1 MTSVTARATRSE
13 QPRHR
18 LWAAVLDQFDRA
30 AFGLLCLAIITYV
43 VGVFAV
49 SKWQLD
55 TLRMGFDPL
64 VYEQPL
70 WNTLH
75 GHLAEQSSLAYTRSA
90 FGQDLFLFHFVL
102 LPFYA
107 IKPATAT
114 LLLLQTLAAA
124 AGAVAIY
131 LLARDTI
138 PGRSLPALLFAVGF
152 LAYLPLQ
159 NVNTYEVQ
167 PRLFAATFLL
177 FAFWCL
183 TRRSAVGYWVCI
195 VFALLSRIDT
205 ALVIAA
211 LGVYGLLAAGQ
222 HRLNRRQQVW
232 FGWLPLI
239 VGLGYWSLAVFLIV
253 PAIAG
258 GTQFSYL
265 QNYDWLGAS
274 APAILHTL
282 GTHPGDVLRVVLGAD
297 RGRYVWTLLYP
308 LAFLPLLAPRVLVV
322 ALPPLLLNLLAGPN
336 YAYQRDIFHQY
347 PALIT
352 PWLWVAAVL
361 AVGGLARGDHGLYR
375 LLRLPRRLRFSGVNR
390 DGRAFVAVSLIG
402 IILVLTFTQQVITN
416 PSRVR
421 QAIKYRDDPKAASRA
436 AQIEVLTRFIPAD
449 AALAI
454 TNHGAL
460 HVPVRRYLYLF
471 PGDKF
476 YDPKLVNCATY
487 VLGDRRG
494 DNGQEGVELDKLII
508 TGDWQVVKVQGD
520 FQLIHYTGPPMRV
533 CPSPLGAPV

>member
-1 MTSVTARATRSE
+1 VTSIIARATTSE
-13 QPRHR
+13 RPRHP

-30 AFGLLCLAIITYV
+30 AFGLLCIAIIAYV
-43 VGVFAV
+43 VGIFAV

-75 GHLAEQSSLAYTRSA
+75 GRLAEQSSLDYTRSA

-131 LLARDTI
+131 LLARDMI

-177 FAFWCL
+177 FAFWFL
-183 TRRSAVGYWVCI
+183 TRRNTVGYWVCL

-222 HRLNRRQQVW
+222 YRLNRQQRLW
-232 FGWLPLI
+232 FGGLPLV

-258 GTQFSYL
+258 GAQFSYL

-274 APAILHTL
+274 APEIGRTL
-282 GTHPGDVLRVVLGAD
+282 ATHPGDVLRVVLGAD

-308 LAFLPLLAPRVLVV
+308 LALLPLLAPRVLVV

-347 PALIT
+347 SALIT
-352 PWLWVAAVL
+352 PWLWVAAVV
-361 AVGGLARGDHGLYR
+361 AVAALARGDHRLYR
-375 LLRLPRRLRFSGVNR
+375 LLRLPRRLRRQGNR
-390 DGRAFVAVSLIG
+390 DGRALVAVSLIG
-402 IILVLTFTQQVITN
+402 AILVLTLTQQVLTN

-421 QAIKYRDDPKAASRA
+421 RAIKYHDDVKAANRA
-436 AQIEVLTRFIPAD
+436 EQVDALNGLIPAD
-449 AALAI
+449 AALAV
-454 TNHGAL
+454 TNDAAL
-460 HVPVRRYLYLF
+460 RVPVRRYLYLF
-471 PGDKF
+471 PGDKY

-494 DNGQEGVELDKLII
+494 DKGQEGIALDKLII

-520 FQLIHYTGPPMRV
+520 FQLIHYTGPPTRV
-533 CPSPLGAPV
+533 CPSPLGAPA

>member
-1 MTSVTARATRSE
+1 MTSVTTRAATSE
-13 QPRHR
+13 RPRHP
-18 LWAAVLDQFDRA
+18 LWVAVLDQFDRA
-30 AFGLLCLAIITYV
+30 AFGLLCMAIITYV
-43 VGVFAV
+43 VAIFAV

-75 GHLAEQSSLAYTRSA
+75 GRLAEQSSLDYTRSA

-107 IKPATAT
+107 IKPTTAT

-124 AGAVAIY
+124 AGAVAVY
-131 LLARDTI
+131 LLARDMI

-183 TRRSAVGYWVCI
+183 TRRNAVGYGICL

-211 LGVYGLLAAGQ
+211 LGVYGLLAAEQ
-222 HRLNRRQQVW
+222 HRLNRRQRVW
-232 FGWLPLI
+232 FGWLPLF
-239 VGLGYWSLAVFLIV
+239 VGLGYWSVAVFLIV

-265 QNYDWLGAS
+265 QNYDWLGAN
-274 APAILHTL
+274 ALDILRTL
-282 GTHPGDVLRVVLGAD
+282 GTRPGDVLRVVLGAD
-297 RGRYVWTLLYP
+297 RGQYVWTLLYP
-308 LAFLPLLAPRVLVV
+308 LALLPLLAPRVLVV

-361 AVGGLARGDHGLYR
+361 AVAGLARGDHRLYR
-375 LLRLPRRLRFSGVNR
+375 LLRLRRRLRRQGNR

-402 IILVLTFTQQVITN
+402 IVLALTLTQQAITN

-421 QAIKYRDDPKAASRA
+421 QAIKYRDDPKTANRVG
-436 AQIEVLTRFIPAD
+436 QVDVLSDLVPAD

-454 TNHGAL
+454 TNHAAL
-460 HVPVRRYLYLF
+460 RVPVRRYLYLF
-471 PGDKF
+471 PGDKY
-476 YDPKLVNCATY
+476 YDPKLVNCAGY

-494 DNGQEGVELDKLII
+494 DNGNEGIELDKLII
-508 TGDWQVVKVQGD
+508 SGDWQVMKVQGD
-520 FQLIHYTGPPMRV
+520 FQLIHYTGPATRV
-533 CPSPLGAPV
+533 CPSPLGAPA